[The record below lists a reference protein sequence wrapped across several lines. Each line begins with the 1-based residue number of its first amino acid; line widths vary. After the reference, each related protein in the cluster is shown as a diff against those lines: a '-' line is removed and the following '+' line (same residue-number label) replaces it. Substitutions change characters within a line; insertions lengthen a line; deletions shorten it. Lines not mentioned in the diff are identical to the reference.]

1 MNPRQTLVQKSLNWK
16 PTILNPTSKTDKA
29 ELDLL
34 MSNPKVQIFDSIL
47 SQISELIE
55 IINPIDQY
63 DHNDTT
69 NAVSDYLGE
78 FSIDDYGVWVYYPW
92 SNRLVHIVPEQ
103 EFITLRTNRNQNKI
117 TLEEREI
124 LAQKKIGLIGLS
136 VGSAVAV
143 TMAMERT
150 FGELRIADFD
160 SLDLSN
166 LNRIRT
172 GVHNIGVSKVVAIAR
187 EIMELDPFLNLKCFT
202 DGITDDNLNDFLT
215 NGGNLDVLV
224 DECDS
229 LDIKI
234 KARFAARDLKIP
246 VVMETSD
253 RGLLDVERF
262 DLENDRPI
270 LHGLVEDLSLEK
282 LASLKTNKEKLPYVM
297 AIVSPDTISP
307 RAKSSLN
314 EVGKTLRTWPQLASA
329 VALGG
334 GVVTDSVRRMCLGFF
349 TESGRYFVD
358 MESIVKNK

>member
-1 MNPRQTLVQKSLNWK
+1 MNPRQTLVQKALNWK
-16 PTILNPTSKTDKA
+16 PVILNPTNEADKV

-34 MSNPKVQIFDSIL
+34 MNNPKVQVFDSIL
-47 SQISELIE
+47 SQIAELTE
-55 IINPIDQY
+55 IINPVSEY

-69 NAVSDYLGE
+69 LAVGDFIGDH
-78 FSIDDYGVWVYYPW
+78 SIDDYGVWVYYPW

-124 LAQKKIGLIGLS
+124 LSKKKVALIGLS

-187 EIMELDPFLNLKCFT
+187 EIMELDPFLNLKCYT
-202 DGITDDNLNDFLT
+202 EGINDDNLRDFLT
-215 NGGNLDVLV
+215 ADGNVDVLI

-234 KARFAARDLKIP
+234 KARFMARELKIP
-246 VVMETSD
+246 VIMETSD

-262 DLENDRPI
+262 DLEENRPI

-282 LASLKTNKEKLPYVM
+282 LASLKTNKQKLPYVM

-307 RAKSSLN
+307 RAKSSLQ

-334 GVVTDSVRRMCLGFF
+334 GVVTDSVRRMFLGFF
-349 TESGRYFVD
+349 TESGRFFVD